1 MFFMEMRG
9 CGAST
14 FLSKS
19 ILKIQVKPR
28 IRKPMAV
35 SQGVK
40 ANLMK
45 FKFMCSLATAV
56 VLTSAMALA
65 QAGGASSPAPLPAAP
80 GTANDPPAVTTT
92 GGGSKIA
99 AINIEGAIFASNEGQ
114 RDMDALQKKFEPKSN
129 ELKGKND
136 EIEGLK
142 KQLTTQGDKLNDTS
156 KADLQRQI
164 EQKQKAL
171 DREAQDAREDFQNQQ
186 NEIGQRILQ
195 KMAPLLL
202 KYANDNGLGVIMDTS
217 NPWPQGQVVWASP
230 SVDIT
235 KPIVEAYNVQSG
247 VAAPPKASGSTQ
259 RPAGSSGLGTGTR
272 APATKAPTS
281 TAPKSPTSAPPK

>member
-1 MFFMEMRG
+1 
-9 CGAST
+9 
-14 FLSKS
+14 
-19 ILKIQVKPR
+19 
-28 IRKPMAV
+28 
-35 SQGVK
+35 
-40 ANLMK
+40 MK
-45 FKFMCSLATAV
+45 FKFVCSLATAV

-65 QAGGASSPAPLPAAP
+65 QAGGGSSPAALPAAP
-80 GTANDPPAVTTT
+80 GTANDPPAVTTN

-136 EIEGLK
+136 EIDSLK
-142 KQLTTQGDKLNDTS
+142 KQLTTQGDKLNDAS

-195 KMAPLLL
+195 KMAPILL

-217 NPWPQGQVVWASP
+217 NPWPQGQVVWAAP

-247 VAAPPKASGSTQ
+247 VAAQPKASGSTGSKPGSGLGSGA
-259 RPAGSSGLGTGTR
+259 RSTGSSGTKTPGTASG
-272 APATKAPTS
+272 ATKTPS
-281 TAPKSPTSAPPK
+281 TTTPPK